1 MKKITLLEWAERNY
15 SKKFSIGTLNK
26 WARNQLIAPA
36 PIKVG
41 GTWLVHPDAAYVPQ
55 TIEYQRTKH
64 ALKELKQ
71 SVAVNFKLNNRTQ
84 RIINNG

>member
-26 WARNQLIAPA
+26 WARDQLITPA

-41 GTWLVHPDAAYVPQ
+41 GTWLVQPDATYVQP
-55 TIEYQRTKH
+55 TIEYQRTVH
-64 ALKELKQ
+64 AQKELKQ
-71 SVAVNFKLNNRTQ
+71 LTPAKFKLNSRIQ